1 MKKKNVEQSLFV
13 NDCFQE
19 NLIEVLW
26 SIQAELKEQT
36 KLIRE
41 K

>member
-1 MKKKNVEQSLFV
+1 MKKKNVEQSLF
-13 NDCFQE
+13 FEE

-26 SIQAELKEQT
+26 SIQAELREQT